1 MQAII
6 YELAAG
12 VHLLVEA
19 IAVLVV
25 GVGSIVS
32 LVALMRVELRGTPH
46 GARKEV
52 WRTFGMW
59 LLFGLEFALAAD
71 IIGSIISPSWGEI
84 GQLAAIA
91 GIRTFLN
98 HFLEQDLERAAE
110 PTA

>member
-1 MQAII
+1 LQAII

-32 LVALMRVELRGTPH
+32 LVALMRVELRGAPH

-71 IIGSIISPSWGEI
+71 IIGSIISPSWIEI

-91 GIRTFLN
+91 AIRTFLN
-98 HFLEQDLERAAE
+98 HFLEQDLDRAAE